1 MIAEF
6 IMHCSSL
13 GCGHL
18 LVPWYMVGCSG
29 VVIDPLLWGCLG
41 TILCW
46 GRGGSLP
53 ASSWAPR
60 GLGFC
65 QEDWPLAGPLPIA
78 SGSLGLSPFGLG

>member
-1 MIAEF
+1 MVTCWFHGTWLDVLAW
-6 IMHCSSL
+6 SL
-13 GCGHL
+13 THSFGGVL
-18 LVPWYMVGCSG
+18 ELFYVGEG
-29 VVIDPLLWGCLG
+29 
-41 TILCW
+41 
-46 GRGGSLP
+46 GGSLP